1 MKNLIFI
8 ISIVLLVSQFSCEKR
23 YPVPA
28 TRIIHNETNHAVEVK
43 LFYTGQIVEEI
54 AIPSSGA
61 DTMKMTCTRERGRL
75 LYCDIIPARISDSVQ
90 VVFDNQRSFTYCG
103 TLETCMINNKNIMA
117 LNVEGENNT
126 GYVETSPGVF
136 VFTFTED
143 DYNIAEPI
151 SGN

>member
-1 MKNLIFI
+1 MKKLILSFSI
-8 ISIVLLVSQFSCEKR
+8 ILLAVMFSCEDP
-23 YPVPA
+23 YTLDV
-28 TRIIHNETNHAVEVK
+28 TRIIQNETNHTVEIK
-43 LFYTGQIVEEI
+43 LFAEGQVVEEI
-54 AIPSSGA
+54 ILNAFEA
-61 DTMKMTCTRERGRL
+61 DTTHTICNGERGRL
-75 LYCDIIPARISDSVQ
+75 VNCKIIMATISDSVQ

-103 TLETCMINNKNIMA
+103 TLETCMINDKNIMA
-117 LNVEGENNT
+117 LDVEGENNT